1 MVYSSWL
8 RCDVLVLCAVRSV
21 GTSTN
26 ETVSFTWGVGAPPS
40 LGSTTDLWVG
50 RYTFYLRAPASANYT
65 LRADVDD
72 LVQLWLDD
80 VPVFSG
86 NRGGTV
92 TIYLSAGYHPARMHY
107 LEWWGWSSLT
117 LSWDGGVPGAVSHFW
132 QQFGIAWNP
141 VPVVCPFLLTTTWW
155 AVMMCENRESSR
167 CHTSGLSAIC
177 VSSPGLEAD
186 AWWCCCR
193 AWSPSPPMQCPW
205 RRPRC
210 RCL

>member
-1 MVYSSWL
+1 MVYSYCL
-8 RCDVLVLCAVRSV
+8 RCDVLLLCAAPSV

-117 LSWDGGVPGAVSHFW
+117 LSWDGGVPGAVSHFGQW
-132 QQFGIAWNP
+132 FGIAWDH
-141 VPVVCPFLLTTTWW
+141 VSVACLCLLTTTWW
-155 AVMMCENRESSR
+155 AVMMSEDSR
-167 CHTSGLSAIC
+167 RSRK
-177 VSSPGLEAD
+177 SSPCPTSKCICHRCGLTTT
-186 AWWCCCR
+186 WG
-193 AWSPSPPMQCPW
+193 
-205 RRPRC
+205 
-210 RCL
+210 